1 MNQDLKPVSF
11 AADGH
16 PDEDQLLLALEREL
30 PPDDSAR
37 IEKHLGNCWSC
48 RARYEEMQ
56 RGILAFV
63 EYREKRYLPLVAM
76 PPDDTSGFRDRLR
89 IFLKESSPVGLLTR
103 IWRGLIGFV
112 ALPGQVKWVNV
123 RWVSAVAATMA
134 GVIFWVYV
142 IGNPGVMSASELL
155 TRAVAAQNPP
165 VAAVTRGRRH
175 TVHQKMQIRS
185 GNQTVVRDFQW
196 TAGNP
201 IGQARWNGQADLFSW
216 SAPLTAEGF
225 AGWRNSLRE
234 KKDTV
239 KRAGNLLTLD
249 TATSQDFIRD
259 ASIVIRAGDFHPVEQ
274 HLRFANNQ
282 RLDFIELA
290 FAIDEEPQPAPEPLA
305 PGPIAQAPPRPAGVP
320 APPGPAVPPPADL
333 DEAELRLRYTLF
345 QHQWDL
351 GEDLVIQRDSGQVVL
366 SGIVSSGERKD
377 EMQAVLNQ
385 LPNVRFSVDVP
396 GATPAQSGAAQARS
410 EPAQGTAPLL
420 DGTLDRAFSSREDR
434 LAFVDRSLSDSD
446 VALSHAWALR
456 RLAERYD
463 EDSERAL
470 KPESDQKLYE
480 MLRAHLQQLSQAN
493 DGLAA
498 LLTLLPA
505 GPAPGSPA
513 IPVAWRT
520 RISALFSAFQQQDR
534 LVSGL
539 VAGSQINGQNL
550 ATASANLRAEHER
563 IRVLLEGLR
572 DLNVAALPR

>member
-1 MNQDLKPVSF
+1 MNQELKPVSF

-16 PDEDQLLLALEREL
+16 PDEDQLLLTLEQEL
-30 PPDDSAR
+30 PPDDAAR
-37 IEKHLGNCWSC
+37 VEKHLGNCWSC

-320 APPGPAVPPPADL
+320 APPVPAVPPPADL

-446 VALSHAWALR
+446 VALSHSWALR

-520 RISALFSAFQQQDR
+520 RISALFSAVQQQDR

>member
-1 MNQDLKPVSF
+1 MNQELKPVSF

-16 PDEDQLLLALEREL
+16 PDEDQLLLTLEQEL
-30 PPDDSAR
+30 PPDDAAR
-37 IEKHLGNCWSC
+37 VEKHLGNCWSC

-165 VAAVTRGRRH
+165 VAAVTSGRRH

-470 KPESDQKLYE
+470 KPESDRKLYE

-520 RISALFSAFQQQDR
+520 RISALFSAVQQQDR